1 MKWLL
6 TLLLIPMALAA
17 GPVRAQNT
25 TVDETFGPFGTV
37 HVYRPAGEPQEVV
50 LFASG
55 DGGWNLGVL
64 DMARA
69 LRDNGAMVI
78 GFSTPH
84 YLRSLE
90 RSPRKCGYPAGD
102 LEALSQYIQK
112 KHRLVTYHPPMLVGY
127 SSGATLVYAG
137 LAQAPGGTFTG
148 GISLGFSNDLA
159 VTRPLCTG
167 SGLKSHK
174 SPDGKA
180 YDLEPTP
187 LPVPWIALQGTIDL
201 DVSPAATDAFVRQV
215 DNATVVTLPHVG
227 HGFSVERHWM
237 PQYLQAY
244 HDIARQAA
252 DRRPPP
258 APASMDGLPAI
269 EVPAVHPKGNAL
281 AIILSG
287 DGGWVSI
294 DKELGHTLSQAG
306 IPVVGFNSLHY
317 FWTSRQPQ
325 EMANDLTRIIDHYTA
340 AWGRQRI
347 ILVGYSRGADVLPF
361 MVSRL
366 PPTLRGRINLVAL
379 LGPGHKTSFEFHVT
393 DWLGSADHGT
403 DQPLAPEMDKIH
415 DVDILCI
422 YGEHDKDNLCPDLAH
437 QHNVT
442 LMKTGG
448 GHHFGG
454 DYDHIANAILAAAQQ
469 R

>member
-1 MKWLL
+1 MKLLL
-6 TLLLIPMALAA
+6 TLPVILMVLLA
-17 GPVRAQNT
+17 GPVRAQDT
-25 TVDETFGPFGTV
+25 TVVEKFGPFGKV
-37 HVYRPAGEPQEVV
+37 HVYVPSGEPQQVV

-64 DMARA
+64 DMARS

-84 YLRSLE
+84 YLWSLNRSK
-90 RSPRKCGYPAGD
+90 RKCGYPAGD
-102 LEALSQYIQK
+102 LEALSQYMQK
-112 KHRLVTYHPPMLVGY
+112 KHRLASYHAPVLAGY

-137 LAQAPGGTFTG
+137 LAQAPGGTFIG

-159 VTRPLCTG
+159 VTRPLCPG

-174 SPDGKA
+174 STDGKE

-187 LPVPWIALQGTIDL
+187 LKVPWIALQGTIDL

-215 DNATVVTLPHVG
+215 ANAEVVTLPHVG

-244 HDIARQAA
+244 RDIVHRSAMRM
-252 DRRPPP
+252 PPP
-258 APASMDGLPAI
+258 VPASLDGLPAI
-269 EVPAVHPKGNAL
+269 AVPAEHPKGDAL

-317 FWTSRQPQ
+317 FWKARKAD
-325 EMANDLTRIIDHYTA
+325 EMAKDLARIIDHYSSV
-340 AWGRQRI
+340 WRRRRV

-366 PPTLRGRINLVAL
+366 PDALRRNINLIAL

-393 DWLGSADHGT
+393 DWLGDADRST
-403 DQPLAPEMDKIH
+403 DQPLAPEMNKLR
-415 DVDILCI
+415 DVKILCI
-422 YGEHDKDNLCPDLAH
+422 YGESDKDNLCPDLH
-437 QHNVT
+437 PQRNVRI
-442 LMKTGG
+442 MKTSG

-454 DYDHIANAILAAAQQ
+454 DYERIANAIMAAAQRQ
-469 R
+469 

>member
-6 TLLLIPMALAA
+6 TLSLILMVLLA
-17 GPVRAQNT
+17 GPVRAQDT
-25 TVDETFGPFGTV
+25 TVVETFGPFGTV
-37 HVYRPAGEPQEVV
+37 HVYVPTGEPKQVV

-69 LRDNGAMVI
+69 LRDSGAMVI

-84 YLRSLE
+84 YLRSLD
-90 RSPRKCGYPAGD
+90 RSKKKCGYPAGD
-102 LEALSQYIQK
+102 LEALSQYMQK

-127 SSGATLVYAG
+127 SSGATLAYAG
-137 LAQAPGGTFTG
+137 LAQAPGGTFIG

-159 VTRPLCTG
+159 VTRPLCPG
-167 SGLKSHK
+167 SGLKSQK
-174 SPDGKA
+174 SADGKE
-180 YDLEPTP
+180 YDLDPTP

-201 DVSPAATDAFVRQV
+201 DVSPAATDAFVRKV
-215 DNATVVTLPHVG
+215 ANAQVVTLPHVG
-227 HGFSVERHWM
+227 HGFSVEHNWM

-244 HDIARQAA
+244 HDIAHQGVIRQ
-252 DRRPPP
+252 PPP
-258 APASMDGLPAI
+258 APVSLDDLPAI
-269 EVPAVHPKGNAL
+269 EVPAEHPKGDAL

-294 DKELGHTLSQAG
+294 DKDLGHTLSRAG

-317 FWTSRQPQ
+317 FWKARKAD
-325 EMANDLTRIIDHYTA
+325 EMANDLARIIDHYTA
-340 AWGRQRI
+340 AWRRQRI

-366 PPTLRGRINLVAL
+366 PEALRRHINLVAL

-393 DWLGSADHGT
+393 DWLSNANHGT
-403 DQPLAPEMDKIH
+403 DQPLAPEMGKLR

-422 YGEHDKDNLCPDLAH
+422 YGEHDKDNLCPDLSH
-437 QHNVT
+437 QHNVSV
-442 LMKTGG
+442 MKTGG

-454 DYDHIANAILAAAQQ
+454 DYDHIANAILAAAQRQ
-469 R
+469 

>member
-6 TLLLIPMALAA
+6 ALLLTLMALPAA
-17 GPVRAQNT
+17 PVRAQDT
-25 TVDETFGPFGTV
+25 TVVEKFGPFGKV
-37 HVYRPAGEPQEVV
+37 HVYLPPGQPQQVV

-64 DMARA
+64 DMARS
-69 LRDNGAMVI
+69 LRDDGAMVI

-84 YLRSLE
+84 YLRSLD
-90 RSPRKCGYPAGD
+90 RSKRKCAYPAGD
-102 LEALSQYIQK
+102 LEALSQFIQK
-112 KHRLVTYHPPMLVGY
+112 RHRLAAYHPPMLVGY
-127 SSGATLVYAG
+127 SSGATLVYAT

-159 VTRPLCTG
+159 VTRPLCPG
-167 SGLKSHK
+167 SGLREHRSA
-174 SPDGKA
+174 DGKE
-180 YDLEPTP
+180 YDLEPVAV
-187 LPVPWIALQGTIDL
+187 PVPWIALQGTIDL
-201 DVSPAATDAFVRQV
+201 DVSPAATVAFVHKV
-215 DNATVVTLPHVG
+215 NNAQVVTLPHVG

-237 PQYLQAY
+237 PQYLRAY
-244 HDIARQAA
+244 RDIARRGALRQ
-252 DRRPPP
+252 PPP
-258 APASMDGLPAI
+258 APASLDGLPAI
-269 EVPAVHPKGNAL
+269 EVPADHPKGDAL

-317 FWTSRQPQ
+317 FWKARTPA
-325 EMANDLTRIIDHYTA
+325 EMANDLDRIINHYTN
-340 AWGRQRI
+340 AWQRRRI

-366 PPTLRGRINLVAL
+366 PQQLRRRIDLVAL

-393 DWLGSADHGT
+393 DWLTNVDHGT
-403 DQPLAPEMDKIH
+403 DQPLAPEMGKLRNV
-415 DVDILCI
+415 DVLCV
-422 YGEHDKDNLCPDLAH
+422 YGAHDKDNLCPDLAH
-437 QHNVT
+437 QHNVR

-454 DYDHIANAILAAAQQ
+454 DYDHIADAILAAAQ